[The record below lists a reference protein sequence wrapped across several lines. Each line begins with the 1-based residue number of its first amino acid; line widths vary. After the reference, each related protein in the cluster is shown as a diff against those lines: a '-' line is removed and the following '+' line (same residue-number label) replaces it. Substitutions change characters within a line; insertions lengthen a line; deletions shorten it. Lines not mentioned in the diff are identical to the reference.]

1 MSDKTENSVGTFI
14 RNIFEKYSM
23 IIILIVTLLI
33 FQFLTDGILLRPVN
47 MTNLILQNSH
57 ILVLAIGMLMVV
69 LLGHVDLSVGSVM
82 AFVGALS
89 AMLMIQ
95 RQISPW
101 LVIPLCLLIG
111 GVIGAWQ
118 GFWIAYVKIPA
129 FIVTLSG
136 LLLFRG
142 LTQVLLGGM
151 SIANYPPAFNFLS
164 SGYLP
169 NIGGSELHMTSLL
182 IGGAVAILLAAVMY
196 MSRKKKKDNLLKV
209 ESTTSFVVKLVVI
222 VGTILG
228 ITYIFA
234 QHSGFPFVMIVI
246 AILAAIYTF
255 ITNQTVMGRHIYAT
269 GGNYKSAELS
279 GVKTKKVTF
288 WVFVN
293 MGVLAALAGMI
304 LAARLNAATPQAG
317 NGIELDALSAV
328 YFGGASTSGGIGT
341 IVGALV
347 GGLIIG
353 VLNNGMSILGVGID
367 WQQAIRGLI
376 LLLAVVIDQYN
387 KRKKG

>member
-1 MSDKTENSVGTFI
+1 MSDKTENNVGTFI
-14 RNIFEKYSM
+14 RKIFEKYSM

-47 MTNLILQNSH
+47 VTNLILQNSH

-95 RQISPW
+95 REISPW
-101 LVIPLCLLIG
+101 LVIPLCLIIG

-118 GFWIAYVKIPA
+118 GFWIAYVRIPA

-151 SIANYPPAFNFLS
+151 SIANYPSAFNFLS

-169 NIGGSELHMTSLL
+169 NIGDAELHVTSLL
-182 IGGAVAILLAAVMY
+182 IGIAVAILIVASMY
-196 MSRKKKKDNLLKV
+196 MSRKKKKDNLIKV
-209 ESTTSFVVKLVVI
+209 ESMTSFITKLVVI
-222 VGTILG
+222 AGTILA
-228 ITYIFA
+228 ITYVFS
-234 QHSGFPFVMIVI
+234 QHNGFPFVMIVI
-246 AILAAIYTF
+246 AVLAAIYTF

>member
-1 MSDKTENSVGTFI
+1 MSDKTENNVGTFI
-14 RNIFEKYSM
+14 RKIFEKYSM

-47 MTNLILQNSH
+47 VTNLILQNSH

-95 RQISPW
+95 REISPW
-101 LVIPLCLLIG
+101 LVIPLCLIIG

-118 GFWIAYVKIPA
+118 GFWIAYVRIPA

-151 SIANYPPAFNFLS
+151 SIANYPSAFNFLS

-169 NIGGSELHMTSLL
+169 NIGDAELHVTSLL
-182 IGGAVAILLAAVMY
+182 IGIAVAILIVASMY
-196 MSRKKKKDNLLKV
+196 MSRKKKKDNLIKV
-209 ESTTSFVVKLVVI
+209 ESVTSFFVKIAVI
-222 VGTILG
+222 IVTIVG
-228 ITYIFA
+228 ITYVFS
-234 QHSGFPFVMIVI
+234 QHNGFPFVMIII
-246 AILAAIYTF
+246 AVLAAIYTF
-255 ITNQTVMGRHIYAT
+255 VTNQTVMGRHIYAT

>member
-1 MSDKTENSVGTFI
+1 MSEKNTNKAIEML
-14 RNIFEKYSM
+14 RKIFEKYSM

-33 FQFLTDGILLRPVN
+33 FQYLTNGILLRPVN
-47 MTNLILQNSH
+47 VTNLVLQNSH

-82 AFVGALS
+82 AFVGAIS
-89 AMLMIQ
+89 AILMIQ
-95 RQISPW
+95 QELSPW
-101 LVIPLCLLIG
+101 LVVPICLLIG
-111 GVIGAWQ
+111 GLIGAWQ

-129 FIVTLSG
+129 FIVTLAG

-142 LTQVLLGGM
+142 LTQYTLKGT
-151 SIANYPPAFNFLS
+151 SIANYPEMFNFLS

-169 NIGGSELHMTSLL
+169 SMGEGELHMTSLL
-182 IGGAVAILLAAVMY
+182 IGGAVAILLVAIMVT
-196 MSRKKKKDNLLKV
+196 SRNKKKANLLKV
-209 ESTTSFVVKLVVI
+209 ETTTSFFGKLAVLVV
-222 VGTILG
+222 TILG
-228 ITYIFA
+228 VTYIFS
-234 QHSGFPFVMIVI
+234 QHNGFPFVMILI
-246 AILAAIYTF
+246 AILAGGYTF
-255 ITNQTVMGRHIYAT
+255 VTNRTVMGRHIYAT

-367 WQQAIRGLI
+367 LQQAIRGLI

>member
-47 MTNLILQNSH
+47 VTNLILQNSH

-196 MSRKKKKDNLLKV
+196 MSRKKKTDNLLKV

>member
-1 MSDKTENSVGTFI
+1 MSDKTENNVGTFI
-14 RNIFEKYSM
+14 RKIFEKYSM

-33 FQFLTDGILLRPVN
+33 FQLLTDGILLRPVN
-47 MTNLILQNSH
+47 VTNLILQNSH

-95 RQISPW
+95 REISPW
-101 LVIPLCLLIG
+101 LVIPLCLIIG

-118 GFWIAYVKIPA
+118 GFWIAYVRIPA

-151 SIANYPPAFNFLS
+151 SIANYPSAFNFLS

-169 NIGGSELHMTSLL
+169 NIGDAELHVTSLL
-182 IGGAVAILLAAVMY
+182 IGIAVAILIVASMY
-196 MSRKKKKDNLLKV
+196 MSRKKKKDNLIKV
-209 ESTTSFVVKLVVI
+209 ESVTSFFVKIAVI
-222 VGTILG
+222 IVTIVG
-228 ITYIFA
+228 ITYVFS
-234 QHSGFPFVMIVI
+234 QHNGFPFVMIII
-246 AILAAIYTF
+246 AVLAAIYTF
-255 ITNQTVMGRHIYAT
+255 ITNQTVMWRHIYAT

>member
-1 MSDKTENSVGTFI
+1 MSEKSTNKIGEILRKV
-14 RNIFEKYSM
+14 FEKYSM

-33 FQFLTDGILLRPVN
+33 FQYLTNGILLRPVN
-47 MTNLILQNSH
+47 VTNLVLQNSH

-82 AFVGALS
+82 AFVGGIS
-89 AMLMIQ
+89 AILMINMDL
-95 RQISPW
+95 SPW
-101 LVIPLCLLIG
+101 IVVPLCLAIG

-129 FIVTLSG
+129 FIVTLAG

-142 LTQVLLGGM
+142 LTQYTLKGM
-151 SIANYPPAFNFLS
+151 SIANYPEMFNFLS

-169 NIGGSELHMTSLL
+169 NIGESDLHMTSLL
-182 IGGAVAILLAAVMY
+182 IGAGVAILLIASMVNTR
-196 MSRKKKKDNLLKV
+196 SKKKANLLSV
-209 ESTTSFVVKLVVI
+209 ESTATFIFKLVVI
-222 VGTILG
+222 AATIIG
-228 ITYIFA
+228 VTYVFS
-234 QHSGFPFVMIVI
+234 QHNGFPFVMILI
-246 AILAAIYTF
+246 AILAAGYTF
-255 ITNQTVMGRHIYAT
+255 VTNRTVMGRHIYAT

-279 GVKTKKVTF
+279 GVKTKQVTF

-341 IVGALV
+341 IVGAIV

-367 WQQAIRGLI
+367 LQQAIRGLI

>member
-1 MSDKTENSVGTFI
+1 M
-14 RNIFEKYSM
+14 
-23 IIILIVTLLI
+23 
-33 FQFLTDGILLRPVN
+33 
-47 MTNLILQNSH
+47 
-57 ILVLAIGMLMVV
+57 
-69 LLGHVDLSVGSVM
+69 
-82 AFVGALS
+82 
-89 AMLMIQ
+89 
-95 RQISPW
+95 
-101 LVIPLCLLIG
+101 
-111 GVIGAWQ
+111 
-118 GFWIAYVKIPA
+118 
-129 FIVTLSG
+129 
-136 LLLFRG
+136 
-142 LTQVLLGGM
+142 
-151 SIANYPPAFNFLS
+151 IAN
-164 SGYLP
+164 
-169 NIGGSELHMTSLL
+169 
-182 IGGAVAILLAAVMY
+182 
-196 MSRKKKKDNLLKV
+196 
-209 ESTTSFVVKLVVI
+209 I
-222 VGTILG
+222 V
-228 ITYIFA
+228 
-234 QHSGFPFVMIVI
+234 P
-246 AILAAIYTF
+246 AIYTF

>member
-1 MSDKTENSVGTFI
+1 MSDKTENNVGTFI
-14 RNIFEKYSM
+14 RKIFEKYSM

-33 FQFLTDGILLRPVN
+33 FQLLTDGILLRPVN
-47 MTNLILQNSH
+47 VTNLILQNSH

-95 RQISPW
+95 REISPW
-101 LVIPLCLLIG
+101 LVIPLCLIIG

-151 SIANYPPAFNFLS
+151 SIANYPSMFNFLS

-169 NIGGSELHMTSLL
+169 NIGESELHMTSIL
-182 IGGAVAILLAAVMY
+182 IGAAVAILLAATMY
-196 MSRKKKKDNLLKV
+196 MSRKKKKDNLIKV
-209 ESTTSFVVKLVVI
+209 ESMTSFITKLVVI
-222 VGTILG
+222 VGTILA
-228 ITYIFA
+228 ITYVFS
-234 QHSGFPFVMIVI
+234 QHNGFPFVMIVI
-246 AILAAIYTF
+246 AVLAAIYTF

-317 NGIELDALSAV
+317 SGIELDALSAV

>member
-1 MSDKTENSVGTFI
+1 MSDKTENNVGTFI
-14 RNIFEKYSM
+14 RKIFEKYSM

-33 FQFLTDGILLRPVN
+33 FQLLTDGILLRPVN
-47 MTNLILQNSH
+47 VTNLILQNSH

-95 RQISPW
+95 REISPW
-101 LVIPLCLLIG
+101 LVIPLCLIIG

-118 GFWIAYVKIPA
+118 GFWIAYVRIPA

-151 SIANYPPAFNFLS
+151 SIANYPSAFNFLS

-169 NIGGSELHMTSLL
+169 NIGDAELHVTSLL
-182 IGGAVAILLAAVMY
+182 IGIAVAILIVASMY
-196 MSRKKKKDNLLKV
+196 MSRKKKKDNLIKV
-209 ESTTSFVVKLVVI
+209 ESMTSFITKLVVI
-222 VGTILG
+222 AGTILA
-228 ITYIFA
+228 ITYVFS
-234 QHSGFPFVMIVI
+234 QHNGFPFVMIVI
-246 AILAAIYTF
+246 AVLAAIYTF

>member
-47 MTNLILQNSH
+47 VTNLILQNSH

-246 AILAAIYTF
+246 ALLAAIYTF

>member
-1 MSDKTENSVGTFI
+1 MNDKNE
-14 RNIFEKYSM
+14 RNFSEILRKIFEKYSM

-33 FQFLTDGILLRPVN
+33 FQFLTNGILLRPVN
-47 MTNLILQNSH
+47 VTNLVLQNSH

-82 AFVGALS
+82 AFVGAIS
-89 AMLMIQ
+89 AILMIQ
-95 RQISPW
+95 KEMSPW
-101 LVIPLCLLIG
+101 IVIPLCLIIG
-111 GVIGAWQ
+111 GIIGAWQ

-129 FIVTLSG
+129 FIVTLAG

-142 LTQVLLGGM
+142 LTQYTLKGT
-151 SIANYPPAFNFLS
+151 SIANYPEAFNFLS

-169 NIGGSELHMTSLL
+169 NIGDGELHTTSLL
-182 IGGAVAILLAAVMY
+182 IGVAVAILLVATMFS
-196 MSRKKKKDNLLKV
+196 SRKKKQANLLKV
-209 ESTTSFVVKLVVI
+209 ESNASFFTKLAVI
-222 VGTILG
+222 VATIIG
-228 ITYIFA
+228 ITYVFS
-234 QHSGFPFVMIVI
+234 QHNGFPFVMILI
-246 AILAAIYTF
+246 LILASGYTF
-255 ITNQTVMGRHIYAT
+255 VTNRTVVGRHIYAT

-293 MGVLAALAGMI
+293 MGVLSALAGMI

-341 IVGALV
+341 IVGAIV

-367 WQQAIRGLI
+367 LQQAIRGLI

>member
-1 MSDKTENSVGTFI
+1 MSDKTENNVGTFI
-14 RNIFEKYSM
+14 RKIFEKYSM

-47 MTNLILQNSH
+47 VTNLILQNSH

-95 RQISPW
+95 REISPW
-101 LVIPLCLLIG
+101 LVIPLCLIIG

-118 GFWIAYVKIPA
+118 GFWIAYVRIPA

-151 SIANYPPAFNFLS
+151 SIANYPSAFNFLS

-169 NIGGSELHMTSLL
+169 NIGDAELHVTSLL
-182 IGGAVAILLAAVMY
+182 IGIAVSILIVASMY
-196 MSRKKKKDNLLKV
+196 MSRKKKKDNLIKV
-209 ESTTSFVVKLVVI
+209 ESMTSFITKLVVI
-222 VGTILG
+222 AGTILA
-228 ITYIFA
+228 ITYVFS
-234 QHSGFPFVMIVI
+234 QHNGFPFVMIVI
-246 AILAAIYTF
+246 AVLAAIYTF

>member
-1 MSDKTENSVGTFI
+1 MSDKTENNVGTFI
-14 RNIFEKYSM
+14 RKIFEKYSM

-47 MTNLILQNSH
+47 VTNLILQNSH

-95 RQISPW
+95 REISPW
-101 LVIPLCLLIG
+101 LVIPLCLIIG

-118 GFWIAYVKIPA
+118 GFWIAYVRIPA

-151 SIANYPPAFNFLS
+151 SIANYPSAFNFLS

-169 NIGGSELHMTSLL
+169 NIGDAELHVTSLL
-182 IGGAVAILLAAVMY
+182 IGIAVAILIVASMY
-196 MSRKKKKDNLLKV
+196 MSRKKKKDNLIKV
-209 ESTTSFVVKLVVI
+209 ESVTSFFVKIAVI
-222 VGTILG
+222 IVTIVG
-228 ITYIFA
+228 ITYVFS
-234 QHSGFPFVMIVI
+234 QHNGFPFVMIII
-246 AILAAIYTF
+246 AVLAAIYTF

>member
-47 MTNLILQNSH
+47 VTNLILQNSH

-228 ITYIFA
+228 ITYRFA

>member
-1 MSDKTENSVGTFI
+1 MSDKTENNVGTFI
-14 RNIFEKYSM
+14 RKIFEKYSM

-33 FQFLTDGILLRPVN
+33 FQLLTDGILLRPVN
-47 MTNLILQNSH
+47 VTNLILQNSH

-95 RQISPW
+95 REISPW
-101 LVIPLCLLIG
+101 LVIPLCLIIG

-151 SIANYPPAFNFLS
+151 SIANYPSMFNFLS

-169 NIGGSELHMTSLL
+169 NIGESELHMTSIL
-182 IGGAVAILLAAVMY
+182 IGTAVAILLAATMY
-196 MSRKKKKDNLLKV
+196 MSRKKKKDNLIKV
-209 ESTTSFVVKLVVI
+209 ESMTSFITKLVVI
-222 VGTILG
+222 VGTILA
-228 ITYIFA
+228 ITYVFS
-234 QHSGFPFVMIVI
+234 QHNGFPFVMIVI
-246 AILAAIYTF
+246 AVLAAIYTF

-317 NGIELDALSAV
+317 SGIELDALSAV

>member
-23 IIILIVTLLI
+23 LIILIVTLLI

-47 MTNLILQNSH
+47 VTNLILQNSH

-118 GFWIAYVKIPA
+118 GFWIAYVKIAA

-136 LLLFRG
+136 LFLFRG
-142 LTQVLLGGM
+142 LTQVLLGWM

-317 NGIELDALSAV
+317 NGIE
-328 YFGGASTSGGIGT
+328 
-341 IVGALV
+341 
-347 GGLIIG
+347 
-353 VLNNGMSILGVGID
+353 
-367 WQQAIRGLI
+367 
-376 LLLAVVIDQYN
+376 
-387 KRKKG
+387 

>member
-1 MSDKTENSVGTFI
+1 MSEKNTNKASELL
-14 RNIFEKYSM
+14 RKIFEKYSM

-33 FQFLTDGILLRPVN
+33 FQYLTNGILLRPVN
-47 MTNLILQNSH
+47 VTNLILQNSH

-82 AFVGALS
+82 AFVGAIS
-89 AMLMIQ
+89 AILMIQ
-95 RQISPW
+95 QELSPW
-101 LVIPLCLLIG
+101 LVVPICLLIG
-111 GVIGAWQ
+111 GLIGAWQ

-129 FIVTLSG
+129 FIVTLAG

-142 LTQVLLGGM
+142 LTQYTLKGT
-151 SIANYPPAFNFLS
+151 SIANYPEMFNFLS

-169 NIGGSELHMTSLL
+169 SMGEGELHMISLL
-182 IGGAVAILLAAVMY
+182 IGGAVAILLVAIMVT
-196 MSRKKKKDNLLKV
+196 SRNKKKANLLKV
-209 ESTTSFVVKLVVI
+209 ESTTSFFGKLAVLVV
-222 VGTILG
+222 TILG
-228 ITYIFA
+228 VTYIFS
-234 QHSGFPFVMIVI
+234 QHNGFPFVMILI
-246 AILAAIYTF
+246 AVLAGSYTF
-255 ITNQTVMGRHIYAT
+255 VTNRTVMGRHIYAT

-367 WQQAIRGLI
+367 LQQAIRGLI

>member
-1 MSDKTENSVGTFI
+1 MSEKNTNKASEML
-14 RNIFEKYSM
+14 RKIFEKYSM

-33 FQFLTDGILLRPVN
+33 FQYLTNGILLRPVN
-47 MTNLILQNSH
+47 VTNIVLQNSH

-82 AFVGALS
+82 AFVGAIS
-89 AMLMIQ
+89 AILMVQ
-95 RQISPW
+95 QELSPW
-101 LVIPLCLLIG
+101 LVVPICLLIG
-111 GVIGAWQ
+111 GLIGAWQ

-129 FIVTLSG
+129 FIVTLAG

-142 LTQVLLGGM
+142 LTQYTLKGT
-151 SIANYPPAFNFLS
+151 SIANYPEMFNFLS

-169 NIGGSELHMTSLL
+169 SMGEGELHMTSLL
-182 IGGAVAILLAAVMY
+182 IGGAVAIMLVAIMVT
-196 MSRKKKKDNLLKV
+196 SRNKKKANLLKV
-209 ESTTSFVVKLVVI
+209 ESTTSFFVKLAVLVV
-222 VGTILG
+222 TILAV
-228 ITYIFA
+228 TYIFS
-234 QHSGFPFVMIVI
+234 QHNGFPFVMILI
-246 AILAAIYTF
+246 AVLAGGYTF
-255 ITNQTVMGRHIYAT
+255 VTNRTVMGRHIYAT

-367 WQQAIRGLI
+367 LQQAIRGLI

>member
-47 MTNLILQNSH
+47 VTNLILQNSH

>member
-1 MSDKTENSVGTFI
+1 MSEKSTNKIGEILRKV
-14 RNIFEKYSM
+14 FEKYSM

-33 FQFLTDGILLRPVN
+33 FQYLTNGILLRPVN
-47 MTNLILQNSH
+47 VTNLVLQNSH

-82 AFVGALS
+82 AFVGAIS
-89 AMLMIQ
+89 AILMINMDL
-95 RQISPW
+95 SPW
-101 LVIPLCLLIG
+101 IVVPLCLAIG

-129 FIVTLSG
+129 FIVTLAG

-142 LTQVLLGGM
+142 LTQYTLKGM
-151 SIANYPPAFNFLS
+151 SIANYPEMFNFLS

-169 NIGGSELHMTSLL
+169 NIGESDLHMTSLL
-182 IGGAVAILLAAVMY
+182 IGAGVAILLIASMVNTR
-196 MSRKKKKDNLLKV
+196 SKKKANLLSV
-209 ESTTSFVVKLVVI
+209 ESTATFSFKLVVI
-222 VGTILG
+222 AATIIG
-228 ITYIFA
+228 VTYVFS
-234 QHSGFPFVMIVI
+234 QHNGFPFVMILI
-246 AILAAIYTF
+246 AILAAGYTF
-255 ITNQTVMGRHIYAT
+255 VTNRTVMGRHIYAT

-279 GVKTKKVTF
+279 GVKTKQVTF

-341 IVGALV
+341 IVGAIV

-367 WQQAIRGLI
+367 LQQAIRGLI

>member
-1 MSDKTENSVGTFI
+1 MSDKTENNVGTFI
-14 RNIFEKYSM
+14 RKIFEKYSM

-47 MTNLILQNSH
+47 VTNLILQNSH

>member
-1 MSDKTENSVGTFI
+1 MSDKTENNVGTFI
-14 RNIFEKYSM
+14 RKIFEKYSM

-33 FQFLTDGILLRPVN
+33 FQLLTDGILLRPVN
-47 MTNLILQNSH
+47 VTNLILQNSH

-95 RQISPW
+95 REISPW
-101 LVIPLCLLIG
+101 LVIPLCLIIG

-151 SIANYPPAFNFLS
+151 SIANYPSMFNFLS

-169 NIGGSELHMTSLL
+169 NIGESELHMTSIL
-182 IGGAVAILLAAVMY
+182 IGAAVAILLAATMY
-196 MSRKKKKDNLLKV
+196 MSRKKKKDNLIKV
-209 ESTTSFVVKLVVI
+209 ESMTSFITKLVVI
-222 VGTILG
+222 VGTILA
-228 ITYIFA
+228 ITYVFS
-234 QHSGFPFVMIVI
+234 QHNGFPFVMIVI
-246 AILAAIYTF
+246 AVLAAIYTF

>member
-1 MSDKTENSVGTFI
+1 MSDKTENNVGTFI
-14 RNIFEKYSM
+14 RKIFEKYSM

-33 FQFLTDGILLRPVN
+33 FQLLTDGILLRPVN
-47 MTNLILQNSH
+47 VTNLILQNSH

-95 RQISPW
+95 REISPW
-101 LVIPLCLLIG
+101 LVIPLCLIIG

-151 SIANYPPAFNFLS
+151 SIANYPPMFNFLS

-169 NIGGSELHMTSLL
+169 NIGESELHMTSIL
-182 IGGAVAILLAAVMY
+182 IGAAVAILLAATMY
-196 MSRKKKKDNLLKV
+196 MSRKKKKDNLIKV
-209 ESTTSFVVKLVVI
+209 ESMTSFITKLVVI
-222 VGTILG
+222 AGTILA
-228 ITYIFA
+228 ITYVFS
-234 QHSGFPFVMIVI
+234 QHNGFPFVMIVI
-246 AILAAIYTF
+246 AVLAAIYTF

>member
-1 MSDKTENSVGTFI
+1 MSDKTEKNVGTFI
-14 RNIFEKYSM
+14 RKIFEKYSM

-47 MTNLILQNSH
+47 VTNLILQNSH

>member
-1 MSDKTENSVGTFI
+1 MSDKTENNVGTFI
-14 RNIFEKYSM
+14 RKIFEKYSM

-33 FQFLTDGILLRPVN
+33 FQLLTDGILLRPVN
-47 MTNLILQNSH
+47 VTNLILQNSH

-95 RQISPW
+95 REISPW
-101 LVIPLCLLIG
+101 LVIPLCLIIG

-151 SIANYPPAFNFLS
+151 SIANYPSMFNFLS

-169 NIGGSELHMTSLL
+169 NIGESELHMTSIL
-182 IGGAVAILLAAVMY
+182 IGAAVAILLAATMY
-196 MSRKKKKDNLLKV
+196 MSRKKKKDNLVKV
-209 ESTTSFVVKLVVI
+209 ESMTSFITKLVVI
-222 VGTILG
+222 VGTILA
-228 ITYIFA
+228 ITYVFS
-234 QHSGFPFVMIVI
+234 QHNGFPFVMIVI
-246 AILAAIYTF
+246 AVLAAIYTF

-317 NGIELDALSAV
+317 SGIELDALSAV

>member
-1 MSDKTENSVGTFI
+1 MSEKNTNKASEML
-14 RNIFEKYSM
+14 RKIFEKYSM

-33 FQFLTDGILLRPVN
+33 FQYLTNGILLRPVN
-47 MTNLILQNSH
+47 VTNLVLQNSH

-82 AFVGALS
+82 AFVGAIS
-89 AMLMIQ
+89 AILMIQ
-95 RQISPW
+95 QELSPW
-101 LVIPLCLLIG
+101 LVVPICLLIG
-111 GVIGAWQ
+111 GLIGAWQ

-129 FIVTLSG
+129 FIVTLAG

-142 LTQVLLGGM
+142 LTQYTLKGT
-151 SIANYPPAFNFLS
+151 SIANYPEMFNFLS

-169 NIGGSELHMTSLL
+169 SMGEGELHMTSLL
-182 IGGAVAILLAAVMY
+182 IGGAVAILLVAIMVT
-196 MSRKKKKDNLLKV
+196 SRNKKKANLLKV
-209 ESTTSFVVKLVVI
+209 ETTTSFFGKLAVLVV
-222 VGTILG
+222 TILG
-228 ITYIFA
+228 VTYIFS
-234 QHSGFPFVMIVI
+234 QHNGFPFVMILI
-246 AILAAIYTF
+246 AILAGGYTF
-255 ITNQTVMGRHIYAT
+255 VTNRTVMGRHIYAT

-367 WQQAIRGLI
+367 LQQAIRGLI

>member
-1 MSDKTENSVGTFI
+1 MSDKTENNVGTFI
-14 RNIFEKYSM
+14 IKIFEKYSM

-47 MTNLILQNSH
+47 VTNLILQNSH

-95 RQISPW
+95 REISPW
-101 LVIPLCLLIG
+101 LVIPLCLIIG

-118 GFWIAYVKIPA
+118 GFWIAYVRIPA

-151 SIANYPPAFNFLS
+151 SIANYPSAFNFLS

-169 NIGGSELHMTSLL
+169 NIGDAELHVTSLL
-182 IGGAVAILLAAVMY
+182 IGIAVAILIVASMY
-196 MSRKKKKDNLLKV
+196 MSRKKKKDNLIKV
-209 ESTTSFVVKLVVI
+209 ESMTSFITKLVVI
-222 VGTILG
+222 AGTILA
-228 ITYIFA
+228 ITYVFS
-234 QHSGFPFVMIVI
+234 QHNGFPFVMIVI
-246 AILAAIYTF
+246 AVLAAIYTF

-387 KRKKG
+387 KRKK

>member
-1 MSDKTENSVGTFI
+1 MNDKSENNVGVFI
-14 RNIFEKYSM
+14 RKIFEKYSM
-23 IIILIVTLLI
+23 IIILIITLLI
-33 FQFLTDGILLRPVN
+33 FQFLTGGILLRPVN
-47 MTNLILQNSH
+47 VTNLVLQNSH

-95 RQISPW
+95 GQISPW

-111 GVIGAWQ
+111 GAIGAWQ
-118 GFWIAYVKIPA
+118 GFWIAYVRIPA

-151 SIANYPPAFNFLS
+151 SIANYPSAFNFLS

-169 NIGGSELHMTSLL
+169 NMGDAELHVTSLL
-182 IGGAVAILLAAVMY
+182 IGIAVSIVIVASMF
-196 MSRKKKKDNLLKV
+196 MSRKKKKDNLIKV
-209 ESTTSFVVKLVVI
+209 ESATSFFVKIAVI
-222 VGTILG
+222 IIMIIG
-228 ITYIFA
+228 ITYVFS
-234 QHSGFPFVMIVI
+234 QHNGFPFVMIII
-246 AILAAIYTF
+246 AVLAAIYTF
-255 ITNQTVMGRHIYAT
+255 VTNQTVMGRHIYAT

-293 MGVLAALAGMI
+293 MGVLAALAGLI

-317 NGIELDALSAV
+317 SGIELDALSAV

>member
-1 MSDKTENSVGTFI
+1 MSDKTENNVGTFI
-14 RNIFEKYSM
+14 RKIFEKYSM

-33 FQFLTDGILLRPVN
+33 FQLLTDGILLRPVN
-47 MTNLILQNSH
+47 VTNLILQNSH

-95 RQISPW
+95 REISPW
-101 LVIPLCLLIG
+101 LVIPLCLIIG

-118 GFWIAYVKIPA
+118 GFWIAYVRIPA

-151 SIANYPPAFNFLS
+151 SIANYPSAFNFLS

-169 NIGGSELHMTSLL
+169 NIGDAELHVTSLL
-182 IGGAVAILLAAVMY
+182 IGIAVAILIVASMY
-196 MSRKKKKDNLLKV
+196 MSRKKKKDNLIKV
-209 ESTTSFVVKLVVI
+209 ESVTSFFVKIAVI
-222 VGTILG
+222 IVTIVG
-228 ITYIFA
+228 ITYVFS
-234 QHSGFPFVMIVI
+234 QHNGFPFVMIII
-246 AILAAIYTF
+246 AVLAAIYTF